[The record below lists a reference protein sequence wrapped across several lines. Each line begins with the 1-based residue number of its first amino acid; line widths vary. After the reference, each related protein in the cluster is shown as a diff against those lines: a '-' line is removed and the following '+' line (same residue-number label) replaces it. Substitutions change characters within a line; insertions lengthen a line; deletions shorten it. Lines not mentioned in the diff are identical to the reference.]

1 MCSFKVISLPFE
13 LVVPFFFFFFL
24 SGVQGN
30 TSYVLASTFHSILY
44 YGGIG

>member
-1 MCSFKVISLPFE
+1 MCSFNVISLPFE
-13 LVVPFFFFFFL
+13 LVVPFFFFFL
-24 SGVQGN
+24 IRVQGN

>member
-13 LVVPFFFFFFL
+13 LVVPFFFL